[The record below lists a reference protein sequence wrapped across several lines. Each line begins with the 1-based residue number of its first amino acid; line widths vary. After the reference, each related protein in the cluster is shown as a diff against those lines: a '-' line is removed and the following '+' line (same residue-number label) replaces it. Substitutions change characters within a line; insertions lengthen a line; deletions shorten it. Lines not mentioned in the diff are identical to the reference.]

1 MATHSRL
8 TGWRWTAFLL
18 GSLWV
23 AIGCN
28 PATLTGILMPFSDDR
43 VPPVCPLA
51 KKKEVTVCV
60 VTNFAGL
67 ETRLETAP
75 AANELAEL
83 FALQLRKRAEEN
95 REKIKVLAPSKT
107 RNYAGAADFTG
118 RTLQDIGKQCK
129 ADYVVSLEIA
139 SMDVYERKSSQ
150 MLYRGNTDI
159 NILVVD
165 VRISA
170 ERSARRRRHGR
181 AAVPPAV
188 PRRRGRRPGPHI
200 HGVPERTTQCDRLTT
215 VFSTFHP
222 SRDRQGVVSVTPLAN
237 ARGSDAH
244 YRRALLCNSQ

>member
-8 TGWRWTAFLL
+8 TGWKWTAFLL
-18 GSLWV
+18 GTLWV

-107 RNYAGAADFTG
+107 RNCAGAADFTG

-165 VRISA
+165 VSK
-170 ERSARRRRHGR
+170 
-181 AAVPPAV
+181 PAGEGTIFNE
-188 PRRRGRRPGPHI
+188 P
-200 HGVPERTTQCDRLTT
+200 
-215 VFSTFHP
+215 
-222 SRDRQGVVSVTPLAN
+222 
-237 ARGSDAH
+237 
-244 YRRALLCNSQ
+244 YRREFPRSGPRDAADMAAPQFRQLFLGAGAADLARIFTAYPSEQRNVID

>member
-8 TGWRWTAFLL
+8 TGWKWTAFLL

-150 MLYRGNTDI
+150 MLYRGTNFRGA
-159 NILVVD
+159 
-165 VRISA
+165 VRA
-170 ERSARRRRHGR
+170 T
-181 AAVPPAV
+181 PPTW
-188 PRRRGRRPGPHI
+188 PRRSSASCSSAPWPPTWPAYSRRT
-200 HGVPERTTQCDRLTT
+200 R
-215 VFSTFHP
+215 
-222 SRDRQGVVSVTPLAN
+222 AN
-237 ARGSDAH
+237 NAM
-244 YRRALLCNSQ
+244 